1 MSGYMNR
8 VTLIGNLGADPE
20 VRHTQSGQ
28 KIVSMSIA
36 TSERWKDQRS
46 GEAHER
52 TEWHRVVIFNEGLA
66 TVAEK
71 YLAKGAKILVEG
83 KLSTRKWQD
92 QQGND
97 RYTTE
102 IVLSPFNGI
111 LTFLDSRRNGNGN
124 GAERTNGAPPAGP
137 SGDLDDE
144 IPF

>member
-28 KIVSMSIA
+28 KIVSMNIA

-46 GEAHER
+46 GEARER